1 MGNLA
6 YTTPE
11 IESGDGHA
19 IEKPVSTNGAAPS
32 RLKLIS
38 RPLLVAQPVP
48 EPSIFRSL
56 AGNLRDTLFPRQLP
70 PLVLTSQPIA
80 VGDPMAVKRSPKSSA
95 AAFMVH
101 IGIIALIAWFAFE
114 AHQHVVM
121 TPKPKVV
128 PIDIRPFM
136 PVTVPTPKPMGGGGG
151 GGTHTV
157 VEPSKGH
164 LPRMVKKPVV
174 QPQILRIDHPKLAV
188 QPAVAMPK
196 QVRIPDSKMPNI
208 GVPQSTQV
216 AVASQGAGSNSGF
229 GQGSGGGIGAG
240 GGNGVGI
247 GSGGGYG
254 GGVMSVGGGVSAP
267 QLVHSVD
274 PEFTDQAR
282 RANLQGVVSI
292 QLIVDSRGNPQDI
305 RVVRHLGMGLDQ
317 KAIEA
322 VRQYKFSPAIYQGHP
337 VAVQMVINVNFH
349 LY

>member
-6 YTTPE
+6 YTTPGLE
-11 IESGDGHA
+11 PVDEDTAG
-19 IEKPVSTNGAAPS
+19 KPVSANGSAPS
-32 RLKLIS
+32 RLKLFS
-38 RPLLVAQPVP
+38 KPLLVAQPVP

-56 AGNLRDTLFPRQLP
+56 AENLRDTLFPRKLP
-70 PLVLTSQPIA
+70 PLVLTSRPIA

-95 AAFMVH
+95 AAFIVH
-101 IGIIALIAWFAFE
+101 VAIIALIAWLAL
-114 AHQHVVM
+114 AARRQMVI

-128 PIDIRPFM
+128 PIEIRPFIPM
-136 PVTVPTPKPMGGGGG
+136 TVATPKPMGGGGG
-151 GGTHTV
+151 GGTHSV
-157 VEPSKGH
+157 VEPTKGH
-164 LPRMVKKPVV
+164 LPRMEPKPIV

-188 QPAVAMPK
+188 QPAVMMPK
-196 QVRIPDSKMPNI
+196 QVNIPDNKMPDI

-274 PEFTDQAR
+274 PEFTDAAR
-282 RANLQGVVSI
+282 RANLQGIVSI
-292 QLIVDSRGNPQDI
+292 QLIVDSRGNPQNI

-322 VRQYKFSPAIYQGHP
+322 VRQYKFSPAVYQGHP
-337 VAVQMVINVNFH
+337 VAVQMVINVSFH